1 MIRAMVVA
9 AAATLCVAGGARVD
23 AQGQQPAGFKNL
35 QVFPKDV
42 PRDVV
47 IAAMKNFTRALN
59 VRCPF
64 CHVGEE
70 GAPLEKFD
78 FVSDTKPTK
87 QIARAMMRMTAEI
100 NAHVGKA
107 IPDAPS
113 NGYQVTCFTCH
124 RGAEHPQHSPDAAKP
139 PGSEARSDFGS
150 RDSANALTDTAAQ
163 SSDRS
168 ALPSAPAGTPPQTQR
183 R

>member
-1 MIRAMVVA
+1 MIRAIVVA
-9 AAATLCVAGGARVD
+9 AAATLCVAGGARVG
-23 AQGQQPAGFKNL
+23 AQGQQPGGFKNL
-35 QVFPKDV
+35 QVFPRDV

-107 IPDAPS
+107 IPDAPG

-139 PGSEARSDFGS
+139 PGSQARSDFGAH
-150 RDSANALTDTAAQ
+150 DSTDAFTDSAAQ

-168 ALPSAPAGTPPQTQR
+168 APPSALAGTPPQTQR